1 MRERDNMS
9 VKRYSLK
16 KDGEKFLSE
25 HFQVKEFK
33 SKDGADKV
41 YIESGL
47 IDCLE
52 RVFAHFDCS
61 KINIISGY
69 RTQSHDKA
77 VGGRGKGNHVE
88 GKAADFVAYGK
99 DGKKISSKEVALY
112 LEDIGI
118 KGIGYRSGGSETS
131 THVDVN
137 YRTQKWYGDE
147 KKSMTASIGSSFYT
161 YLNVKY
167 TENMALARVKIR
179 KEPSLSGT
187 VVGLLKI
194 GEHIQVAK
202 CEKLSR
208 DGYVWSKV
216 KLGSAHYW
224 IADRYLKEVKK

>member
-1 MRERDNMS
+1 MKKGDIMS

-16 KDGEKFLSE
+16 KDGGKFLSP
-25 HFQVKEFK
+25 HFQVREFR
-33 SKDGADKV
+33 SKDGSDKV

-47 IDCLE
+47 IECLE
-52 RVFAHFDCS
+52 RVFSHFDCL
-61 KINIISGY
+61 KINIVSGY
-69 RTQSHDKA
+69 RTESHDKA
-77 VGGRGKGNHVE
+77 VGGRGAGNHVK

-99 DGKKISSKEVALY
+99 DGKKISSREVTLY

-137 YRTQKWYGDE
+137 YRSKNWFGDE
-147 KKSMTASIGSSFYT
+147 KKSMVASIGATFYR
-161 YLNVKY
+161 YLGVKY
-167 TENMALARVKIR
+167 TENMAIATVRIR

-194 GEHIQVAK
+194 GEKIDVSDCAK
-202 CEKLSR
+202 IKR

-216 KLGSAHYW
+216 RLGSAHYW
-224 IADRYLKEVKK
+224 IADRYLKEASA